1 MKNGVTVM
9 LAIPTQTIVSW
20 NNELWVTNS
29 EPRNGNREVYNL
41 KNYKRDFAPIN
52 ELEIWKREKNDGK
65 SIINEIGLQL
75 FFKKGREGMRFRPP
89 STDFRSWQYRPLV
102 IFENHANRQ
111 GLLIADEV
119 GTGKTFS
126 ACNIMYDS
134 YVNSKIDRCL
144 ILCPANLVKKWKEVI
159 RRKYHLRCGEA
170 GNAQVLKKWLKGDD
184 NGFDI
189 LISSYHKGSA
199 GDGEEKIIDNLELNL
214 DKLKSIDLLIIDEIH
229 NVIGLGN
236 NSDNKD
242 KRKLANLISTIST
255 SRIGLTATPFWH
267 SERDIIEIS
276 KIIKPLCTE
285 NMTPKEM
292 IENQRIYN
300 NTTNL
305 LKSNKLDVDK
315 WNQNLKHISS
325 IMNKDTISQ
334 CNRIDENT
342 SKSQRLKLSSDI
354 SKQSPYHSWVTRTTS
369 EEAGLDTKRIIPD
382 LDLVDLDDKKGIEIY
397 DPGKDE
403 IIQFKSEK
411 EIFEELEKI
420 LKAGSHKLELSSSP
434 NSFTQKI
441 SRIIGKNQINIEDAN
456 KAQELAS
463 HLEQIGVGSKEK
475 KLINCINNIKEKRK
489 GLVLFT
495 RWHGTF
501 DRLTGDSLNLEGK
514 IDGIKIFRATYKD
527 EKERDSIK
535 KQFDGYDGN
544 DFPILIATDMLSEGI
559 DLQKNADT
567 IIHYDLPKNPQ
578 KVEQRIGRIDRI
590 GQESDS
596 IEIRYIIIRNSA
608 DHRFLSMMNDKI
620 MDFES
625 VVGNM
630 RPITPENFV
639 YSNNHGGVDSEMKE
653 TIEKMYIEEIKVLE
667 FDKFNDKDLPD
678 ELRKKESISSNLIS
692 KILKNM
698 IKLII
703 PADELNRGEEDTI
716 KFKFK
721 SKEKLSQWMK
731 FLVLI
736 CPKNE
741 EQELMKD
748 LKYYLNSQDL
758 SFTIPIKENGSIKGR
773 FFPSMIENLT
783 FQASPV
789 IEREIIN
796 CDEEIGILHFYIIE
810 GKKISTKHIVL
821 QEKNNQIKELKP
833 DEYLKM
839 LKKLEG
845 KKLNLG
851 EKNVNFNSS
860 EEIIERLVEKEIHSE
875 QRWKKNELMAIYRRK
890 MAIAKRLEESGEDEE
905 KVRKLRNDANHSK
918 NTAETDL
925 TTLEVHVES
934 TRLGTFVGG

>member
-1 MKNGVTVM
+1 M

-20 NNELWVTNS
+20 NDGLWVTNS

-41 KNYKRDFAPIN
+41 KNYNREFAPIN

-75 FFKKGREGMRFRPP
+75 FFKKGREGRRFRPP

-119 GTGKTFS
+119 GTGKTFG

-144 ILCPANLVKKWKEVI
+144 ILCPANLVMKWKEVI
-159 RRKYHLRCGEA
+159 RKKYHLRCGEA
-170 GNAQVLKKWLKGDD
+170 GNAQALKRWLKGDD

-236 NSDNKD
+236 NSENKD

-305 LKSNKLDVDK
+305 LKSNKLDVIK
-315 WNQNLKHISS
+315 WNQNLKHICS
-325 IMNKDTISQ
+325 IMSEETIIRCNK
-334 CNRIDENT
+334 IDQNT
-342 SKSQRLKLSSDI
+342 SKSQRLKLSSEI
-354 SKQSPYHSWVTRTTS
+354 NKQSPYHSWVTRTTS
-369 EEAGLDTKRIIPD
+369 EEGGLDTKRIIPD
-382 LDLVDLDDKKGIEIY
+382 LDLVDLDEKKGISRF
-397 DPGKDE
+397 DPAKGE
-403 IIQFKSEK
+403 HTQFKSEK

-434 NSFTQKI
+434 NSFTKKI
-441 SRIIGKNQINIEDAN
+441 SRIIEKNQINIDDAN
-456 KAQELAS
+456 KARELAN
-463 HLEQIGVGSKEK
+463 HLEAIGVGSKEK
-475 KLINCINNIKEKRK
+475 KLINCIKNIKEKRK
-489 GLVLFT
+489 GLILFT

-501 DRLTGDSLNLEGK
+501 DRLTGDFVNLENR
-514 IDGIKIFRATYKD
+514 IDGIKVFSATYKD
-527 EKERDSIK
+527 KKKRDSTK
-535 KQFDGYDGN
+535 KKFDEYDGN

-567 IIHYDLPKNPQ
+567 IIHYDLPENPQ

-620 MDFES
+620 KDFES

-639 YSNNHGGVDSEMKE
+639 YSNNHGGIDSEMRE
-653 TIEKMYIEEIKVLE
+653 AIEKMYIEEIKLLE
-667 FDKFNDKDLPD
+667 FDKFNEKDLPD

-692 KILKNM
+692 RILKNM
-698 IKLII
+698 IKVII
-703 PADELNRGEEDTI
+703 PADELNKDEDDTI
-716 KFKFK
+716 MFKFE
-721 SKEKLSQWMK
+721 SKEKLKEWMK
-731 FLVLI
+731 FLILI
-736 CPKNE
+736 CPKNK

-748 LKYYLNSQDL
+748 LKYYFNSQDL
-758 SFTIPIKENGSIKGR
+758 SITIPVKDNGSIKGR

-789 IEREIIN
+789 IEREIIK
-796 CDEEIGILHFYIIE
+796 CDEKIGILHFFIIE

-833 DEYLKM
+833 DEYIKI
-839 LKKLEG
+839 LKKLNRG
-845 KKLNLG
+845 KIIRGG
-851 EKNVNFNSS
+851 ESINFNNS
-860 EEIIERLVEKEIHSE
+860 EVKIEHLIEKEINTE
-875 QRWKKNELMAIYRRK
+875 RRWKKNEIMAIYRRK
-890 MAIAKRLEESGEDEE
+890 MAIAKRLEESNKDE
-905 KVRKLRNDANHSK
+905 KIICKMRNDANEIK
-918 NTAETDL
+918 KLAETDL
-925 TTLEVHVES
+925 TAIQLHVES
-934 TRLGTFVGG
+934 TRLLTLVGR